1 MIQQSYFWVILKNSN
16 QGLKEVFVH
25 SHKHYLY
32 VVPTYNG
39 KLFSLKNEGNPIRFY
54 NVYELW
60 GHYAVWNKQVA
71 RRQISYDSTYTGYLE

>member
-1 MIQQSYFWVILKNSN
+1 MWY
-16 QGLKEVFVH
+16 
-25 SHKHYLY
+25 
-32 VVPTYNG
+32 PTYNG

-60 GHYAVWNKQVA
+60 GHYSVWNKQVA